1 MAIATAKK
9 YQFFKVLLKTF
20 ILDVGS
26 LGVPDKEVM
35 SHYMIFG
42 KNNCPNTKKARED
55 FLKQSKSF
63 VYINVDSDPQ
73 GLEKMLEYT
82 DGKYMVPVIVN
93 VDEGNVEIGYTG
105 D

>member
-1 MAIATAKK
+1 
-9 YQFFKVLLKTF
+9 
-20 ILDVGS
+20 
-26 LGVPDKEVM
+26 M

-42 KNNCPNTKKARED
+42 KDDCPHTQKAVADFKKQHRSFIYVNVANND
-55 FLKQSKSF
+55 H
-63 VYINVDSDPQ
+63 
-73 GLEKMLEYT
+73 GMKMLLEYT